1 MVVLRSVFFIKN
13 IIYVRIKCICIKWY
27 MLEFKYI
34 YFWRFLWLYFL
45 IFFFGSYVNFEKN
58 DLCVVCVDFLFVLF
72 LVVIM
77 DIYFVKFLKD
87 LIIFFSILYVGILL
101 YFYLNKS
108 LCWLIWMLK
117 FINVFFFRIYKNWYD
132 FFVEE
137 IL

>member
-1 MVVLRSVFFIKN
+1 MLGLNVFVLNGICWNLNIFIFEDF
-13 IIYVRIKCICIKWY
+13 YD
-27 MLEFKYI
+27 YI
-34 YFWRFLWLYFL
+34 FWF
-45 IFFFGSYVNFEKN
+45 FFFGSYVNFEKN
-58 DLCVVCVDFLFVLF
+58 DLCVVCVEFLFVLF

-77 DIYFVKFLKD
+77 DIYFVKFLSD

-108 LCWLIWMLK
+108 LCWLFWMLK